1 MKVIR
6 LLLLLLHTGIF
17 LLLAGMLLNAYV
29 PPKVFPWLN
38 LLSLGFPALMGSY
51 LLLTLFWI
59 ISWKKRAFVF
69 LLLGL
74 LFFNATLR
82 WINYMPVRRETSD
95 LTILSFN
102 TRGEKENTVEE
113 LKSYLL
119 LQQADVVLLQENRGN
134 KIKLKGY
141 IQGKAGSLTCV
152 FTKHEIVAEQ
162 RIGSDASDT
171 GSYGTW
177 MDIRMRGKI
186 YRLINVYLHPFK
198 FEKSM
203 VKLNGNNEEDEEKIK
218 SIIKRLMP
226 TFKIHQEEVASIRK
240 AIDESPY
247 PVILAG
253 DFNSV
258 PNSYEYYHLAK
269 GLKDA
274 FTESGKGS
282 ATSFHDYKFPI
293 RIDYVF
299 ASPSIKPL
307 YYTVD
312 RSVQISDHF
321 PVLAGFK
328 TE

>member
-6 LLLLLLHTGIF
+6 LLLLLLHAGIF
-17 LLLAGMLLNAYV
+17 FLLAGMLLNAYV
-29 PPKVFPWLN
+29 PPKAFPWLN
-38 LLSLGFPALMGSY
+38 LLSLGFPVLVTVY

-82 WINYMPVRRETSD
+82 WINYRPVQQELSD
-95 LTILSFN
+95 FTVLSFN
-102 TRGEKENTVEE
+102 TRGEKETIVNE

-119 LQQADVVLLQENRGN
+119 SQQADVILLQENRGN
-134 KIKLKGY
+134 KIELKGY
-141 IQGKAGSLTCV
+141 SRGKAGSLT
-152 FTKHEIVAEQ
+152 TLLTRHEIVDEQ
-162 RIGSDASDT
+162 RISSDAGET
-171 GSYGTW
+171 GSCGTW
-177 MDIRMRGKI
+177 TDIRIKGKT
-186 YRLINVYLHPFK
+186 YRFVNVYLHPFK

-203 VKLNGNNEEDEEKIK
+203 VTMNGNNKEDEEKIK
-218 SIIKRLMP
+218 NIIKRLMP

-240 AIDESPY
+240 AVDASPY

-258 PNSYEYYHLAK
+258 PNSYEYYHLGE

-293 RIDYVF
+293 RIDYIF
-299 ASPSIKPL
+299 ASPSMKPL
-307 YYTVD
+307 RYNVD
-312 RSVQISDHF
+312 RSVRISDHF
-321 PVLAGFK
+321 PVIAGFR
-328 TE
+328 EE